1 MRYSRL
7 FMGLAA
13 GLASRAL
20 LVAAQS
26 PTESGVQQPTE
37 PPRLDAPT
45 THGCYNSSGD
55 LEKFGN
61 VDFNTIGE
69 CNKKCLTKNPDYL
82 VSATQGGQFCWC
94 GFKYP
99 PASSLVDPKQCNVGC
114 TGFQQHA
121 CGGLNAW
128 TVYITGVQLAVQESD
143 PKPSTSS
150 SSQAASATDT
160 AAASKSATASAGS
173 GSGQGA
179 SSQTIGIAVGVVI
192 AVLIV
197 AGGIGGIFFYMRRKR
212 NKEIEEEHRRN
223 AAVNAF
229 INGSQPP
236 SNSGS
241 ITMTDS
247 RLDPVM
253 AHRRLSDGSIADNQ
267 DYSRKILRVTNA

>member
-1 MRYSRL
+1 MRYSSL
-7 FMGLAA
+7 LM

-26 PTESGVQQPTE
+26 PVQSGVQQPTE

-45 THGCYNSSGD
+45 THGCYNSPGE

-61 VDFNTIGE
+61 VAFNTIGE
-69 CNKKCLTKNPDYL
+69 CNKKCLAKNPEYL
-82 VSATQGGQFCWC
+82 VSATQGGQFCYC

-99 PASSLVDPKQCNVGC
+99 PSSALVDPKQCNMGC
-114 TGFQQHA
+114 TGFEQHA
-121 CGGLNAW
+121 CGGLTAW
-128 TVYITGVQLAVQESD
+128 TVYNTGVQLAVQESD
-143 PKPSTSS
+143 PKPSTTS

-160 AAASKSATASAGS
+160 AASKSATATAGS
-173 GSGQGA
+173 GAGQGA
-179 SSQTIGIAVGVVI
+179 STQTIGIAVGVVI